1 MKTLAIAM
9 ACHLI
14 NTAYCQSLGDN
25 SQPTW
30 DDAPEQQRQSMITG
44 VEMHLAN
51 PAATPEQSHES
62 WYKLKEA
69 EGWKYGEV
77 KDLEKK
83 EHQCFLPYDE
93 LPPEQKA
100 KDYLFRATVHALK
113 NLPDED
119 EFLALS
125 AEVVSL
131 RQKVEHQKNLAI
143 SAVQSVPV
151 VAQAPKLIGTP
162 IQYIG
167 NKSLYKDHLYGSAL
181 TFEQGQVRTIPS
193 DLATMFLKHPEF
205 KLYIGD
211 ESPILPVSEDQ
222 LQTDDTSLI
231 LAKSN
236 AAKKEESELEQ
247 RVFDEIETVGKMTKA
262 GVIEY
267 VQTKY
272 SQKLNA
278 QLNLTQ
284 LREKAVELINQ
295 FGLV

>member
-25 SQPTW
+25 SQPAW
-30 DDAPEQQRQSMITG
+30 NDAPEQQRQSMISG

-51 PAATPEQSHES
+51 PDATPEESHES

-69 EGWKYGEV
+69 EGWAYGEV

-83 EHQCFLPYDE
+83 EHPCFLPYAE

-113 NLPDED
+113 NLPDAD

-125 AEVVSL
+125 SEVVNL
-131 RQKVEHQKNLAI
+131 RQKVEQHKAVVIN
-143 SAVQSVPV
+143 SAQSAPV
-151 VAQAPKLIGTP
+151 VQAVKAAGTP

-167 NKSLYKDHLYGSAL
+167 NKSQYKDHLYGSAL

-193 DLATMFLKHPEF
+193 DLATLFLKHPEF
-205 KLYIGD
+205 KLHIGAD
-211 ESPILPVSEDQ
+211 NPILPASESQ
-222 LQTDDTSLI
+222 SQTDDTSDI
-231 LAKSN
+231 LKKSN
-236 AAKKEESELEQ
+236 ALKQEEIEKEQ
-247 RVFDEIETVGKMTKA
+247 RVFDEIETVAKMTKA
-262 GVIEY
+262 GIIEY
-267 VQTKY
+267 VSTKY
-272 SQKLNA
+272 NQKLSP
-278 QLNLTQ
+278 QLNHTQ
-284 LREKAVELINQ
+284 LKDKAADLINQ
-295 FGLV
+295 YGLV

>member
-25 SQPTW
+25 SQPAW
-30 DDAPEQQRQSMITG
+30 DDAPEQQRQSMISG

-51 PAATPEQSHES
+51 PEATTKQSHES

-83 EHQCFLPYDE
+83 EHPCFLPYDE

-131 RQKVEHQKNLAI
+131 RQKVEHQKNVVI
-143 SAVQSVPV
+143 SAAQSAPV
-151 VAQAPKLIGTP
+151 TQAPKLIGTP

-205 KLYIGD
+205 KLYIGE
-211 ESPILPVSEDQ
+211 ESPILPASENQ
-222 LQTDDTSLI
+222 LPIDDTGAI
-231 LAKSN
+231 LDKAN
-236 AAKKEESELEQ
+236 AAKKEESEREQ

-272 SQKLNA
+272 SQKLSP
-278 QLNLTQ
+278 QLSLTQ
-284 LREKAVELINQ
+284 LREKAAELINQ
-295 FGLV
+295 YGLV

>member
-14 NTAYCQSLGDN
+14 NTAYCQSLGDM
-25 SQPTW
+25 SQPSW
-30 DDAPEQQRQSMITG
+30 DDAPEQQRQSMVSG

-51 PAATPEQSHES
+51 PDATPEQTHES
-62 WYKLKEA
+62 WYKSKEA

-83 EHQCFLPYDE
+83 EHPCFLPYDE
-93 LPPEQKA
+93 LPLEQKA

-113 NLPDED
+113 NMPDED

-131 RQKVEHQKNLAI
+131 RQKVVYQKNVAI
-143 SAVQSVPV
+143 SSAQPAPI
-151 VAQAPKLIGTP
+151 AQAMKPIGTP

-181 TFEQGQVRTIPS
+181 TFEQGQVRTVPS
-193 DLATMFLKHPEF
+193 DLAASLLKHPEF

-211 ESPILPVSEDQ
+211 ESPILPASEDQ
-222 LQTDDTSLI
+222 LQTDDTSAI

-272 SQKLNA
+272 NQKLSP
-278 QLNLTQ
+278 QLSLTQ
-284 LREKAVELINQ
+284 LREKAADCINQ